1 MGKQEIMDQDDSS
14 GCETWVP
21 PPELNVQWPSQ
32 PHPSRSE
39 DRQSLLSKIIEN
51 DVIPRL
57 LLANSNELAI
67 SPTASNPTAAKLA
80 ERIGEFSELVVNRD
94 AKDSI
99 AYFENLRDQGVSLEA
114 LFQDLIAP
122 TAARLGELWDEDI
135 NDFMD
140 VTRGVGHLQEII
152 RTYSVEFCD
161 EGRHPVSNRRALLMP
176 LPGDQHT
183 FGISLLREH
192 FLREGWRVWCGHSKS
207 TGDMLDL
214 VKGQWF
220 DMVGLS
226 ASVVKEPA
234 KLAADIA
241 LIRKVSLNKGIAVFV
256 GGHAFVQHP
265 GLVSAVGAD
274 ATASDGQQAV
284 LKMNKLIDVRQP
296 TSATKSLSTG

>member
-1 MGKQEIMDQDDSS
+1 
-14 GCETWVP
+14 
-21 PPELNVQWPSQ
+21 
-32 PHPSRSE
+32 
-39 DRQSLLSKIIEN
+39 
-51 DVIPRL
+51 
-57 LLANSNELAI
+57 
-67 SPTASNPTAAKLA
+67 
-80 ERIGEFSELVVNRD
+80 
-94 AKDSI
+94 
-99 AYFENLRDQGVSLEA
+99 
-114 LFQDLIAP
+114 
-122 TAARLGELWDEDI
+122 
-135 NDFMD
+135 
-140 VTRGVGHLQEII
+140 
-152 RTYSVEFCD
+152 
-161 EGRHPVSNRRALLMP
+161 
-176 LPGDQHT
+176 
-183 FGISLLREH
+183 
-192 FLREGWRVWCGHSKS
+192 
-207 TGDMLDL
+207 MLDL